1 MKTQRAFK
9 NVFSGIFFQII
20 LALVQFIVTKYY
32 IEVLGIEING
42 LNSLYI
48 QILNYFNL
56 IEAGIGGVLLFNLY
70 KTFANED
77 IETTKAL
84 IYTASIKF
92 RKYGI
97 IFLLFTLVFSFL
109 LPLIFT
115 SVNIFDNYFIY
126 VSFWIMTSATSL
138 SYFFSIPLLVFH
150 ADQKGYIVNIIKN
163 VFKTI
168 DCLVRIAIL
177 FYYPNYILLLVI
189 SFVFEL
195 IYYLILFKLYK
206 SRYKGFRVTKKDYYK
221 PELFKEN
228 KFVLIDKVLIL
239 IVFQTDLIILGIFK
253 DLETVTLYSNYILL
267 FTFASLFFSS
277 VFKQLT
283 PSLGAL
289 INENNLEKIKN
300 LYGELRSIN
309 WFLATIITIVLFF
322 TFDYII
328 ILWLGESFVL
338 KGEILALLLLNFI
351 YITSIQVSTS
361 FVNAKGDFKKRI
373 VGSVMESSVNIIISL
388 LLVEDFGIFGV
399 LIGTTIGHF
408 SSNFWWI
415 PRIAYSYF
423 NDNLISYFKSTIL
436 HFLILLVV
444 FYLNY
449 ISMNLIDFKVHDFKE
464 LIFLMISLSTINF
477 IVCFCI
483 YRFCVPGFK
492 SFNYRIMGLL
502 TKK

>member
-1 MKTQRAFK
+1 MKTQKAFK

-32 IEVLGIEING
+32 IEVLGVEING
-42 LNSLYI
+42 LNSLYV

-70 KTFANED
+70 KTFANND

-97 IFLLFTLVFSFL
+97 IYLLFTFLFSLVI
-109 LPLIFT
+109 PLIFT

-168 DCLVRIAIL
+168 DCFVRITIL
-177 FYYPNYILLLVI
+177 FYYQNYILLLVI
-189 SFVFEL
+189 SFIFEL
-195 IYYLILFKLYK
+195 TYYLILVKLYK
-206 SRYKGFRVTKKDYYK
+206 SRYKEFRVTKKDYYK

-289 INENNLEKIKN
+289 INENNLMKIKS
-300 LYGELRSIN
+300 LYGELRSLN
-309 WFLATIITIVLFF
+309 WFLASIITIVLFF

-328 ILWLGESFVL
+328 IFWLGKSFVL

-373 VGSVMESSVNIIISL
+373 FGSVMESSVNIIISL
-388 LLVEDFGIFGV
+388 LLVEKLGILGV

-423 NDNLISYFKSTIL
+423 NDNLISYFKSIFW
-436 HFLILLVV
+436 HFLILLAV

-449 ISMNLIDFKVHDFKE
+449 ISIALIDFKVNNFRE
-464 LIFLMISLSTINF
+464 LIILMISLSAVNF
-477 IVCFCI
+477 IMCFGV
-483 YRFCVPGFK
+483 YHLFFPEFRK
-492 SFNYRIMGLL
+492 FNNRIMNLL